1 MENDFKNDSVVV
13 WPLKVKLLKKDKT
26 LTVSFDDGSVFTY
39 PAEYLRIESP
49 SAEVQGHGAS
59 QKKVVGGCKD
69 VVIDQIEPI
78 GNYAI
83 RIHFDDQH
91 NTGIYSW
98 TYLHQLGVKKNE
110 NWNRYLEMLK
120 NLGLSR

>member
-91 NTGIYSW
+91 NIMK
-98 TYLHQLGVKKNE
+98 V
-110 NWNRYLEMLK
+110 
-120 NLGLSR
+120 

>member
-1 MENDFKNDSVVV
+1 MDNDRLNPLPSV

-26 LTVSFDDGSVFTY
+26 LTVCYDDGSEFTY
-39 PAEYLRIESP
+39 TAEYLRVESP

-59 QKKVVGGCKD
+59 QKNIVGGRQN
-69 VVIDQIEPI
+69 VAINQIESV

-83 RIHFDDQH
+83 RIHFDDKH

-98 TYLHQLGVKKNE
+98 NYLHQLGMKQNE
-110 NWNRYLEMLK
+110 NWRRYLEVLK
-120 NLGLSR
+120 SLGLNR